1 MEKVTTAQRLKSLM
15 ESRNL
20 KQVDIVNAAQPFCKA
35 FNQKLGR
42 NDISQYVSGK
52 VVPGQD
58 KLSLI
63 ALALNVSEVWLMGF
77 DVPMERTTPIVT
89 ESNERV
95 VEFIDLF
102 KLLTPAEQDI
112 IILQIKGILS
122 GR

>member
-1 MEKVTTAQRLKSLM
+1 MEKVTTAQRLKSLL